1 MNQGKIWRVVNPT
14 VGVPLF
20 LSAVAV
26 SSFAVHA
33 MLYTHTTWFP
43 AYHQG
48 GFKTAPKT
56 AAAAPAETVAALTPP
71 VASGQK
77 Q

>member
-20 LSAVAV
+20 LTAVAV
-26 SSFAVHA
+26 SSFMVHY
-33 MLYTHTTWFP
+33 MLYTHTTWLP

-48 GFKTAPKT
+48 GSK
-56 AAAAPAETVAALTPP
+56 AAAPKAAD
-71 VASGQK
+71 ASTLLAPTTTAQAATTTK

>member
-20 LSAVAV
+20 LTAVAV
-26 SSFAVHA
+26 SSFAVHWS
-33 MLYTHTTWFP
+33 LYTHTTWLP

-48 GFKTAPKT
+48 GQK
-56 AAAAPAETVAALTPP
+56 AAAAAKTAEAATTTTTAQAATPA
-71 VASGQK
+71 K

>member
-20 LSAVAV
+20 LTAVAV
-26 SSFAVHA
+26 SSFSVHWA
-33 MLYTHTTWFP
+33 LYTHTTWLP

-48 GFKTAPKT
+48 GQKSAPAKTADAATTTTT
-56 AAAAPAETVAALTPP
+56 AQAATPA
-71 VASGQK
+71 K

>member
-20 LSAVAV
+20 LGAVAV
-26 SSFAVHA
+26 SSFAVHY
-33 MLYTHTTWFP
+33 MLYTHTTWLP
-43 AYHQG
+43 AYHEG
-48 GFKTAPKT
+48 GKKAKVALVETAPV
-56 AAAAPAETVAALTPP
+56 VASAP
-71 VASGQK
+71 VAPTK